1 MTDYCL
7 DSNAFI
13 EGKKGPYGF
22 DIAPRFW
29 ELIDELTDSGQI
41 SCSAQV
47 YNELLEG
54 QDDLEGW
61 ARDRRAQGLFVEPDA
76 EVQEA
81 YRDVVA
87 HVVQRYPDNQAR
99 RRFLNRADPW
109 VIAHAIAEGC
119 TVVTLEMRDPEI
131 SQQVKIPNV
140 CDQLNVRSINTYQM
154 LRELGVSWN
163 T

>member
-1 MTDYCL
+1 M
-7 DSNAFI
+7 
-13 EGKKGPYGF
+13 
-22 DIAPRFW
+22 
-29 ELIDELTDSGQI
+29 
-41 SCSAQV
+41 
-47 YNELLEG
+47 
-54 QDDLEGW
+54 
-61 ARDRRAQGLFVEPDA
+61 
-76 EVQEA
+76 QEA

-99 RRFLNRADPW
+99 RRFLDRADPW
-109 VIAHAIAEGC
+109 VIAHAIAEGGA
-119 TVVTLEMRDPEI
+119 VVTLEMRDPEI

>member
-47 YNELLEG
+47 YDELLEG

-61 ARDRRAQGLFVEPDA
+61 ARDRRSQGLFVEPDA

-99 RRFLNRADPW
+99 RRFLDRADPW
-109 VIAHAIAEGC
+109 VIAHAIAEGGA
-119 TVVTLEMRDPEI
+119 VVTLEMRDPEI